1 MTSNYRPFTCY
12 FCNKLIERETERNHV
27 TTCGSVLE
35 PCPNKCGSYIPRNVK
50 AKHMQECVNRNS
62 NTLPRLTK
70 QKRVEYSISPSSP
83 TSSTGSPIYNGVPL
97 PPNLKPYNDNNSS
110 SVITNKFLA
119 LEQAFAQLQKTT
131 DTIRNRQE
139 QLQARILAY
148 DAQKVHNEK
157 LLYQSQVL
165 LEWKKAVDMQLSNL
179 NFESSQSVKIRNDN
193 ERKWSAIIDD
203 KVNLI
208 QDLNSNLNTHKDNFL
223 KEQLYNRET
232 QNELQSEIKKFEKF
246 YKQENAAVCALWNDQ
261 GNRSKV

>member
-1 MTSNYRPFTCY
+1 MIEIINL
-12 FCNKLIERETERNHV
+12 FCR
-27 TTCGSVLE
+27 
-35 PCPNKCGSYIPRNVK
+35 
-50 AKHMQECVNRNS
+50 
-62 NTLPRLTK
+62 
-70 QKRVEYSISPSSP
+70 
-83 TSSTGSPIYNGVPL
+83 SPIYNGVPL

-261 GNRSKV
+261 GKQIEGLKRQFNISGI